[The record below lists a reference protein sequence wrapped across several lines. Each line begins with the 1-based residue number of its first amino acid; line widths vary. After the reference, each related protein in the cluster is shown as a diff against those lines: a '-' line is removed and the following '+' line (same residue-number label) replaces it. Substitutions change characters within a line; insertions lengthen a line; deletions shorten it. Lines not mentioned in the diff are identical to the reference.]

1 MFLHTEETVASTT
14 AKFSTDVFVQDME
27 KNTKFPQSSAK
38 AVPADAKKAQDVTNK
53 IFPKSSR
60 KRESAGTSSFSKSEQ
75 SRKYN
80 VQKTK
85 NFDKRPK
92 PKGQYYG
99 GSKENTK
106 VVQAEL
112 AEPGS
117 VMVHGSKKQSLNH
130 LLNFRY
136 EPREMQGGA
145 SGWSYGKS
153 MKGFFRNSNRWL
165 PPVQRHKYNKEQ
177 FLQASCQFVVS
188 ANGNYTVCL
197 SDPDVLVD
205 WNLIEQIKLYSFESL
220 SCPICLYPPTAAK
233 MTRCGHVYCWHC
245 ILHYLSL
252 SDKSWRT
259 CPICYEF
266 IQKSDLK
273 SVKEITQ
280 STLNLGDIITLRLMR
295 REKESLLAVPV
306 GSLVQNP
313 TNFFSVSETLS
324 KEVYSKLLIAST
336 EDVMNIIEHERT
348 QLKLELSKTP
358 NSLEYI
364 EQALDELSKR
374 ETELLQRAKLAEVKS
389 EVAPQCE
396 STTLDYKLQ
405 IERNNVKKSQL
416 GSQNQQETNTSTKK
430 DVKNVDED
438 ILKSAESSPSNAQ
451 STSGTSKVFY
461 FYQAE
466 DGQHLYLHAMNVK
479 MLEMQYGNLENCP
492 HIIKGKLLEKEEGS
506 LTEDL
511 RRRFRYLGH
520 LPLTCQFE
528 IAEIELKPPIVSRE
542 ILSSFRDQL
551 TLRHKRRRQREYE
564 ERQRER
570 EIIEKENKRMGKYPT
585 PVVHIDSQQDFPEFS
600 EENIPS
606 PEFIATSSAASSPS
620 SSTFDEIVASTQT
633 GVTREAGPSFAEMVQ
648 NTGTRL
654 KSQTVW
660 PSINSRHK
668 KQPSAIQLPPR
679 NIEEE
684 EEEEED
690 YVSVPSYGQNF
701 GDALAVALQQNKLET
716 KKNGKKKK
724 KKKKGKSIDF
734 F

>member
-1 MFLHTEETVASTT
+1 
-14 AKFSTDVFVQDME
+14 ME

-38 AVPADAKKAQDVTNK
+38 AVPADAKKSQEIITDVTNK
-53 IFPKSSR
+53 AFPKNSR

-99 GSKENTK
+99 SSKENTK

-136 EPREMQGGA
+136 EPREMQNGTSA
-145 SGWSYGKS
+145 WSYGKS

-220 SCPICLYPPTAAK
+220 SCPICLYPPTAGK

-273 SVKEITQ
+273 SVNEITQ

-306 GSLVQNP
+306 GSSIQNP

-358 NSLEYI
+358 NSSEQYI

-374 ETELLQRAKLAEVKS
+374 ETELLQRTKLTEVKS
-389 EVAPQCE
+389 EVVPQCE

-405 IERNNVKKSQL
+405 IEKNNIKKSQL
-416 GSQNQQETNTSTKK
+416 GSQNQQEINTSTKK
-430 DVKNVDED
+430 YVKNVDEE
-438 ILKSAESSPSNAQ
+438 IKSTESSFSNAQ
-451 STSGTSKVFY
+451 STSGTSKFFY

-528 IAEIELKPPIVSRE
+528 IAEIELKPPLVSKE

-551 TLRHKRRRQREYE
+551 TLRHKHRRQREYE

-570 EIIEKENKRMGKYPT
+570 EITEKENKRMGKYPT

-606 PEFIATSSAASSPS
+606 PLESIATSSAASSPS
-620 SSTFDEIVASTQT
+620 SSTFDEIVASRQT
-633 GVTREAGPSFAEMVQ
+633 DNVTREAVPSFAEMVQ

-684 EEEEED
+684 EEED
-690 YVSVPSYGQNF
+690 YVSVPSYSQNL

-724 KKKKGKSIDF
+724 KKKGKSINF

>member
-1 MFLHTEETVASTT
+1 
-14 AKFSTDVFVQDME
+14 ME

-53 IFPKSSR
+53 VFPKNSR

-99 GSKENTK
+99 SSKENTK

-136 EPREMQGGA
+136 EPREMQ
-145 SGWSYGKS
+145 SGTRSHGKS

-205 WNLIEQIKLYSFESL
+205 WNLVEQIKLYSFESL
-220 SCPICLYPPTAAK
+220 SCPICLYPPTAGK

-273 SVKEITQ
+273 SVNEITQ

-358 NSLEYI
+358 NSSKQYI

-374 ETELLQRAKLAEVKS
+374 ETELLQRTKLIEVKS
-389 EVAPQCE
+389 EVVPQCE

-405 IERNNVKKSQL
+405 IEKNNIKKSQL

-430 DVKNVDED
+430 YVKNVDEE
-438 ILKSAESSPSNAQ
+438 ILKSTESSSSNGQ
-451 STSGTSKVFY
+451 STSGTSKFFY

-492 HIIKGKLLEKEEGS
+492 RIIKGKLLEKEEGS

-528 IAEIELKPPIVSRE
+528 VAEIELKPPIVSRE
-542 ILSSFRDQL
+542 ILFSFRDQL

-570 EIIEKENKRMGKYPT
+570 EITEKENKRMGKYPT

-606 PEFIATSSAASSPS
+606 PQESIATSSAASSPS
-620 SSTFDEIVASTQT
+620 SSTFDEIVTSRQT
-633 GVTREAGPSFAEMVQ
+633 DNVTREAGPSFAEMVQ

-668 KQPSAIQLPPR
+668 KQPSATQLPPR
-679 NIEEE
+679 NIEEDE

-690 YVSVPSYGQNF
+690 YVSVPSYSQNL

-724 KKKKGKSIDF
+724 KKGKSIDF